1 MKQLTINTLF
11 ALLAENMP
19 ATTWPADSKLEI
31 ALDAILVQ
39 NTTWQNILP
48 SIANLKKT
56 TGINGPNILALPQAD
71 LATLIRPSGFYQN
84 KSRAIINFL
93 TWFKNYDFDLTQAKN
108 NPAAQL
114 RQALLALRGIGPE
127 TADVILLY
135 VLDKPQFIADSYAR
149 RLFAQLGVASA
160 AKYNTLKQVVE
171 KTQPQL
177 TLTQWQ
183 DFHGHIDDFGKQYLR
198 RYQNFSASFL
208 AGYTLD
214 LA

>member
-1 MKQLTINTLF
+1 MKPLNIETLF
-11 ALLAENMP
+11 ALLAKNMP
-19 ATTWPADSKLEI
+19 TTAWPADSKLEI

-48 SIANLKKT
+48 SIANLKQT
-56 TGINGPNILALPQAD
+56 TGINGPRILALPRAE

-84 KSRAIINFL
+84 KSQAIINFL
-93 TWFKNYDFDLTQAKN
+93 TWFKTYDFDLTQAQSQ
-108 NPAAQL
+108 PAAQV
-114 RQALLALRGIGPE
+114 RQALLALKGIGPE

-149 RLFAQLGVASA
+149 RLFTQLGVASA
-160 AKYNTLKQVVE
+160 GKYATLKQAVE
-171 KTQPQL
+171 NTRPQL
-177 TLTQWQ
+177 TLQQWQ

-198 RYQNFSASFL
+198 RYQNFNASFL

-214 LA
+214 LT